1 MNEELAYSIHLGSDK
16 NRTNKAKEI
25 AKTNPSGTTS
35 FSNNAIQNA
44 KQLSDANKHNLRDY
58 DKNRDDI
65 FVIYGSN
72 NLFNDVRDLYLQ
84 EFEQAKLE
92 YNEKQTR
99 EDRKIKDYFNKISQ
113 DSQRDLAC
121 EIIIELGDM
130 DFWKDKD
137 MRYKKKMSDVY
148 NEQVKDLM
156 KVVPEFKVANAVIHY
171 DETSPHM
178 HIIGVPV
185 KDDYK
190 KGMKK
195 QVAKSQI
202 FTKSSLKVIQDE
214 MRKHCIKSYNK
225 FYDKTSELKKKQKGR
240 NKDIAPQDMTDY
252 REVKK
257 QYEKKEKKL
266 AEANKQTNKLDNTT
280 KNINQIL
287 DNLKPAKFNKNNMVI
302 SNEDVEEI
310 KNFTKDVNATTK
322 TVRSVNDL
330 NMAIKDFERTTFETI
345 KEVSS
350 LKYEIELKNNE
361 ISSLK
366 KEISTKDKIINK
378 LQTEKEKLKNELQKF
393 KGFWHNLIKH
403 FQNKIGFDK
412 DEKYKYVSDDLYK
425 NGIFDDN
432 DNRIVNDVSRKIRPA
447 DELDNTNIKKKNNME
462 LK

>member
-72 NLFNDVRDLYLQ
+72 NLFNDVRNLYLQ

-214 MRKHCIKSYNK
+214 MRKCCIKSYNK

-240 NKDIAPQDMTDY
+240 NKDIAPEDMTDY

-257 QYEKKEKKL
+257 QFEKKEKKL

-280 KNINQIL
+280 KDINQIL

-302 SNEDVEEI
+302 SNDDVEKI
-310 KNFTKDVNATTK
+310 KNFTKDVNNTTK

-330 NMAIKDFERTTFETI
+330 NMAIKDFEYSSFEI
-345 KEVSS
+345 AKENRS
-350 LKYEIELKNNE
+350 LKYQIELNNDE
-361 ISSLK
+361 IINLK
-366 KEISTKDKIINK
+366 SELSTKDKIINK

-393 KGFWHNLIKH
+393 KGFWHKLIKH

-432 DNRIVNDVSRKIRPA
+432 DNRIVNDVARKIKPA
-447 DELDNTNIKKKNNME
+447 DELNNTNINKKNNFE